1 MYARNLANFV
11 IGRLPRTEE
20 ANARYQNPDN
30 DPRGV
35 WKPSD
40 LSVKTYNAACD
51 YPITT
56 PSGRVIEPP
65 AGRCWRL
72 SKMHFWRDSKIIE
85 YILEQ
90 MATAFHV

>member
-1 MYARNLANFV
+1 MYAKNLDNFI
-11 IGRLPRTEE
+11 IGRLPRTKE

-40 LSVKTYNAACD
+40 MSVKTYNAACD

-56 PSGRVIEPP
+56 PSGRVIETP
-65 AGRCWRL
+65 G
-72 SKMHFWRDSKIIE
+72 
-85 YILEQ
+85 
-90 MATAFHV
+90 

>member
-1 MYARNLANFV
+1 MFAKNIDNYV
-11 IGRLPRTEE
+11 IGRLDRTDE

-40 LSVKTYNAACD
+40 MSVKTYNAECD

-56 PSGRVIEPP
+56 PTGSIIEPP
-65 AGRCWRL
+65 AGRC
-72 SKMHFWRDSKIIE
+72 
-85 YILEQ
+85 LE
-90 MATAFHV
+90 ALEKSIFRETPG